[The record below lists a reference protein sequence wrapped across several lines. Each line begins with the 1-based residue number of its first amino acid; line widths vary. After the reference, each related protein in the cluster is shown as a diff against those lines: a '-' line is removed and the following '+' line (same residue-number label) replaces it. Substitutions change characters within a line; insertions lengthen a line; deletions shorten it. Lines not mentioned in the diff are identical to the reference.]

1 MRILRVGDQTVVD
14 IMQQSLLPDRDYR
27 LSPYTFSAA
36 GACGRLLKNMETG
49 MILSLS
55 DAEWSHIAP
64 LKESTE
70 KGTALLGAG
79 LADCVKY
86 GFLVESDTDDYAQYK
101 QLRSLL
107 QMLSAEE
114 PGTKTYTILPTT
126 ACNARCVYCYE
137 EGMPVL
143 SMSKETA
150 DKVVEF
156 IEKTRWQDT
165 VTLLW
170 FGGEPLAGSKIISRI
185 CRGLL
190 EKSIPFRSK
199 IITNATLM
207 SPELLEEAV
216 SDWRLESAQVSVDGL
231 RADYEARK
239 RYVNPAA
246 NPYDAMMDAVGRM
259 LEKGIRVTL
268 RCNYDGDNLEGLET
282 FAEEVRTRFAG
293 QDKLSLYPAMLFQAQ
308 SRESGIDLYRRIWK
322 LNDRLRELNLAGE
335 KKKQRALRINLCGAD
350 SDEKSV
356 VIAPDGQL
364 YHCEHL
370 PGNTSFGSVYD
381 PDPVVCSDERA
392 SLEADPTCRS
402 CCFLPECTPF
412 FKNGCADYFANC
424 RAFKEIETAENLR
437 RSMRE
442 SEQR

>member
-1 MRILRVGDQTVVD
+1 MTIIQIGDRKVANIL
-14 IMQQSLLPDRDYR
+14 QSKLLPDREYH
-27 LSPYTFSAA
+27 LSPYVFALRERERCLIKNTVTGTVAA
-36 GACGRLLKNMETG
+36 LSNGEWEQIEGRMGATVGGDTL
-49 MILSLS
+49 
-55 DAEWSHIAP
+55 
-64 LKESTE
+64 E
-70 KGTALLGAG
+70 KAG
-79 LADCVKY
+79 LSKLVSC

-170 FGGEPLAGSKIISRI
+170 FGGEPLAGSKNISRI
-185 CRGLL
+185 CRGLR

-442 SEQR
+442 SEKR